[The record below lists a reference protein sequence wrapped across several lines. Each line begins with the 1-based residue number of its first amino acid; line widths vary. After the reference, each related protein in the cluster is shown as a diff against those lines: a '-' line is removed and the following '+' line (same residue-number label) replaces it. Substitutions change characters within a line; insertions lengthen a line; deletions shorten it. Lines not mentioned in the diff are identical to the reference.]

1 MRKTR
6 ILFLTAAMLT
16 LSSGVFS
23 DSLKIDMRLNLNKE
37 DPKNFLNTSLTTTS
51 GTTTTSTKTKD
62 GYDAISGASK
72 KHSTKLTSTIYLDK
86 SNKKIMPKGLRALLL
101 FPVSDFRFIGQD
113 SLKIEKDGENPKKI
127 TMTFEHRGNSYR
139 IQTDEKGKAFVNFQK
154 EKNGEIFNSFKIK
167 LKTEEAKE
175 EANEKSAKAGGQKED
190 GIEKGQE
197 NNPDRQK
204 INIEKTEA
212 ETAETESDGF
222 ENDTFDDNADKVY
235 AGKLKIWEKDG
246 ILRMKGTLSLVEKPV
261 QKSGEAEGEN
271 PPDEKPADENPPS
284 EKPELE
290 GLENIPNG
298 EESELKA
305 ESVAE
310 GRQG

>member
-1 MRKTR
+1 
-6 ILFLTAAMLT
+6 
-16 LSSGVFS
+16 
-23 DSLKIDMRLNLNKE
+23 
-37 DPKNFLNTSLTTTS
+37 
-51 GTTTTSTKTKD
+51 
-62 GYDAISGASK
+62 
-72 KHSTKLTSTIYLDK
+72 
-86 SNKKIMPKGLRALLL
+86 
-101 FPVSDFRFIGQD
+101 
-113 SLKIEKDGENPKKI
+113 
-127 TMTFEHRGNSYR
+127 MTFEHRGNSYR

-167 LKTEEAKE
+167 LKKE

-212 ETAETESDGF
+212 EPAEIESDGF

>member
-167 LKTEEAKE
+167 LKTEEATE
-175 EANEKSAKAGGQKED
+175 EANEKSAKAGGQKDD

-212 ETAETESDGF
+212 EPAETESDGF

-261 QKSGEAEGEN
+261 QKSEEAEGEN

-290 GLENIPNG
+290 GLENIPNE
-298 EESELKA
+298 EESELKE
-305 ESVAE
+305 ESAAE